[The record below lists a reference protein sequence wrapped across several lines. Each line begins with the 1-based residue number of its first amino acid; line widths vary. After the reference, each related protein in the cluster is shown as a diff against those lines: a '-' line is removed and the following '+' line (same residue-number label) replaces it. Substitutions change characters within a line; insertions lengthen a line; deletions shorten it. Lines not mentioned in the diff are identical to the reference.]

1 MSGKNINFNDKKI
14 KKSSFYKDKK
24 INNIEEI
31 DVNNILVSKK
41 EPYGTKNS
49 HKYFIGYNDNDNI
62 RPLCIRLPQMTGY
75 ARKFDENATMSFI
88 VKNKQLLKKYTKI
101 WEKIEGLMKTN
112 FESKPVYGDHD
123 KYIKTKIKIY
133 AGSIITNFHNK
144 KMPKEKAPCK
154 CLSII
159 MIDSVIKANKKY
171 YPQTL
176 LEECKY
182 IQEKIKIV
190 NHIDEDLVDSESD
203 DSSNDE
209 TESDIDNEE

>member
-1 MSGKNINFNDKKI
+1 MTTKKI
-14 KKSSFYKDKK
+14 KKSTFYKNKRIYSTDD
-24 INNIEEI
+24 I

-41 EPYGTKNS
+41 EPYGNKNS
-49 HKYFIGYNDNDNI
+49 VKYFIGYNDNDII

-101 WEKIEGLMKTN
+101 WGKIEGLMKIN

-133 AGSIITNFHNK
+133 AGSKITNFHNN
-144 KMPKEKAPCK
+144 KMPKDKAPCK

-159 MIDSVIKANKKY
+159 TIDSVIRVNKKY
-171 YPQTL
+171 FPQTL

-182 IQEKIKIV
+182 I
-190 NHIDEDLVDSESD
+190 
-203 DSSNDE
+203 
-209 TESDIDNEE
+209 